1 MPAYKSYCWSL
12 GTTSFRMVEF
22 NRKIERQLE
31 LLRDFWAKPAFF
43 NQQWSENES
52 LQQQYYDYLKEV
64 GFIEGDAQRK
74 AKDAREKTSGLVD
87 LGLID
92 DKRRLTEAGNT
103 LLQIAL
109 NADFNTN
116 NLLQIPADSFLYLK
130 QLLKVYSPIDNG
142 YVRPYI
148 VLIMALNRL
157 GELSFDEFTYLLPL
171 AINEAKTQD
180 VFDSIERIRSGHGT
194 IDEIIL
200 KILMDM
206 PNYKEAFNIFLS
218 NDVTEDI
225 IIEIGMN
232 RKSKEY
238 DKPYFKI
245 YQALR
250 TAVLTRSDC
259 DVIQLFSVIKSI
271 SSKSKSKG
279 YVLWK
284 KYLFNTSYEKK
295 IQKLGSAAIN
305 SNAQI
310 FNCADETEFKTE
322 FFKLMHLFKAKSTL
336 SDYFDLNRRYF
347 RTTDTILFQDDKVK
361 FDIIPNCFF
370 KIAEQNLTA
379 LAYTSDDN
387 LSFNISLEAIVGA
400 QITEHQI
407 FAKVEEIYGVQVRNL
422 YDVQAFVDR
431 ERYERFNA
439 MVDSKFT
446 DEKIIELMSAF
457 EDRRDDD
464 IQSMVTNNADV
475 PTIFE
480 YVLAVA
486 WYKISGRKG
495 KVLEYMNLSL
505 DADLLPVTHAAGGH
519 EDITYKYEA
528 TEDYPAHTLLL
539 EATLANSTNQRRME
553 MEPVSRHLGE
563 YLLSHADEQAYCL
576 FATTY
581 LHVNVI
587 SDFRMRKSNPYY
599 SVDGTRFV
607 EGMKIIPLQTSEI
620 KTIIKKRLMYNKLYK
635 MFETA
640 FTAITAPNKWYKHE
654 VEEQIKLR

>member
-31 LLRDFWAKPAFF
+31 LLRDFWAKPAFV

-52 LQQQYYDYLKEV
+52 LQEQYYNHLKEND
-64 GFIEGDAQRK
+64 FIEGDAPRK

-92 DKRRLTEAGNT
+92 DERRLTEAGNT

-194 IDEIIL
+194 IDETIIN
-200 KILMDM
+200 ILMDM
-206 PNYKEAFNIFLS
+206 PNYQEALDMLLKS
-218 NDVTEDI
+218 DVTENVI
-225 IIEIGMN
+225 TEVGMN
-232 RKSKEY
+232 RKSRSY
-238 DKPYFKI
+238 DKPYFKL
-245 YQALR
+245 YKALQD
-250 TAVLTRSDC
+250 VIDTRSDEAA
-259 DVIQLFSVIKSI
+259 INLFNATKSI
-271 SSKSKSKG
+271 SGRSATF
-279 YVLWK
+279 WK
-284 KYLFNTSYEKK
+284 QYLFNTSLTSKVNKE
-295 IQKLGSAAIN
+295 GFATVNNRAH
-305 SNAQI
+305 I
-310 FNCADETEFKTE
+310 FNCSDETEFKTE

-370 KIAEQNLTA
+370 KISEQNLTA

-387 LSFNISLEAIVGA
+387 LSSNISLEAIVGA
-400 QITEHQI
+400 QITENQI

-457 EDRRDDD
+457 EDRRDGD

-539 EATLANSTNQRRME
+539 EATLASSTNQRRME
-553 MEPVSRHLGE
+553 MEPVSRHLGD
-563 YLLSHADEQAYCL
+563 YLLSHTDEQAYCL

-599 SVDGTRFV
+599 SVDGARFV

-620 KTIIKKRLMYNKLYK
+620 KTIIKKRLTYGNLYR
-635 MFETA
+635 MFEAAYNST
-640 FTAITAPNKWYKHE
+640 TAPNVWYGKE
-654 VEEQIKLR
+654 IAEIV

>member
-31 LLRDFWAKPAFF
+31 LLRDFWAKPAFV

-52 LQQQYYDYLKEV
+52 LQEQYYNHLKEND
-64 GFIEGDAQRK
+64 FIEGDAPRK

-92 DKRRLTEAGNT
+92 DERRLTEAGNA

-116 NLLQIPADSFLYLK
+116 NLLQIPADTFIYLK
-130 QLLKVYSPIDNG
+130 QLLKVYSPIDHG

-171 AINEAKTQD
+171 AINEAKTREI
-180 VFDSIERIRSGHGT
+180 FDSIERIRGGNST
-194 IDEIIL
+194 IDETIIN
-200 KILMDM
+200 ILMDM
-206 PNYKEAFNIFLS
+206 PNYREALDILLKS
-218 NDVTEDI
+218 DVTEKVI
-225 IIEIGMN
+225 TEVGMN
-232 RKSKEY
+232 RKSRSY
-238 DKPYFKI
+238 DKPYFKL
-245 YQALR
+245 YKALQD
-250 TAVLTRSDC
+250 VIDTRSDEAA
-259 DVIQLFSVIKSI
+259 INLFTAAKSI
-271 SSKSKSKG
+271 SGKSKIF
-279 YVLWK
+279 WK
-284 KYLFNTSYEKK
+284 QYLFNTSLTSKVNKE
-295 IQKLGSAAIN
+295 GFATVNNRAH
-305 SNAQI
+305 I
-310 FNCADETEFKTE
+310 FNCSDEAEFKTE

-370 KIAEQNLTA
+370 KISEQNLTA

-387 LSFNISLEAIVGA
+387 LSSNISLEAIVGA
-400 QITEHQI
+400 QITENQI

-457 EDRRDDD
+457 EDRRDGD

-539 EATLANSTNQRRME
+539 EATLASSTNQRRME
-553 MEPVSRHLGE
+553 MEPVSRHLGD
-563 YLLSHADEQAYCL
+563 YLLSHTDEQAYCL

-599 SVDGTRFV
+599 SVDGARFV

-620 KTIIKKRLMYNKLYK
+620 KTIIKKRLTYGNLYR
-635 MFETA
+635 MFEAAYNST
-640 FTAITAPNKWYKHE
+640 TAPNVWYGKE
-654 VEEQIKLR
+654 IAEIV

>member
-1 MPAYKSYCWSL
+1 MPSYKSYCWSL

-31 LLRDFWAKPAFF
+31 LLRDFWSKPAFV
-43 NQQWSENES
+43 NQQWSENEP
-52 LQQQYYDYLKEV
+52 LQEQYYNHLKEND
-64 GFIEGDAQRK
+64 FIEGEAPRK

-92 DKRRLTEAGNT
+92 DERRLTEAGNA

-109 NADFNTN
+109 KADFNTN
-116 NLLQIPADSFLYLK
+116 NLLQIPADSFIYLK
-130 QLLKVYSPIDNG
+130 QLLKVYSPIDNR

-171 AINEAKTQD
+171 AINEAKTRE
-180 VFDSIERIRSGHGT
+180 VFDSIERIRGGNGT
-194 IDEIIL
+194 IDETIIDV
-200 KILMDM
+200 LMDM
-206 PNYKEAFNIFLS
+206 PNYQEALDILLKS
-218 NDVTEDI
+218 DVTENVI
-225 IIEIGMN
+225 TEVGMN
-232 RKSKEY
+232 RKSRSY
-238 DKPYFKI
+238 DKPYFKL
-245 YQALR
+245 YKALQD
-250 TAVLTRSDC
+250 VIDTRSDEAA
-259 DVIQLFSVIKSI
+259 INLFDATKSI
-271 SSKSKSKG
+271 SGRSATF
-279 YVLWK
+279 WK
-284 KYLFNTSYEKK
+284 QYLFNTSLTSKVNKEGFATVNNRAR
-295 IQKLGSAAIN
+295 L
-305 SNAQI
+305 
-310 FNCADETEFKTE
+310 FNCADEAEFKTE

-387 LSFNISLEAIVGA
+387 LSSNISLESIVGA
-400 QITEHQI
+400 QITENQI
-407 FAKVEEIYGVQVRNL
+407 FAKIEEIYGVQVRNL

-457 EDRRDDD
+457 EDRRDGD
-464 IQSMVTNNADV
+464 IQSMVTNNADA

-539 EATLANSTNQRRME
+539 EATLASSTNQRRME
-553 MEPVSRHLGE
+553 MEPVSRHLGD
-563 YLLSHADEQAYCL
+563 YLLSHTDEQAYCL

-620 KTIIKKRLMYNKLYK
+620 KTIIKKGLTYGNLYRLFEAAYNS
-635 MFETA
+635 T
-640 FTAITAPNKWYKHE
+640 IAPNLWYGKE
-654 VEEQIKLR
+654 ITGNL

>member
-1 MPAYKSYCWSL
+1 
-12 GTTSFRMVEF
+12 MVEF

-31 LLRDFWAKPAFF
+31 LLRDFWSKPAFV
-43 NQQWSENES
+43 NQQWSENEP
-52 LQQQYYDYLKEV
+52 LQEQYYNHLKEND
-64 GFIEGDAQRK
+64 FIEGEAPRK

-92 DKRRLTEAGNT
+92 DERRLTEAGNE

-116 NLLQIPADSFLYLK
+116 NLLQIPADSYLYLK
-130 QLLKVYSPIDNG
+130 QLLKVYSPIDNR

-171 AINEAKTQD
+171 AINEAKTRE
-180 VFDSIERIRSGHGT
+180 VFDSIERIRGGNGT
-194 IDEIIL
+194 IDETIIDV
-200 KILMDM
+200 LMDM
-206 PNYKEAFNIFLS
+206 PNYQEALDILLKS
-218 NDVTEDI
+218 DVTENVI
-225 IIEIGMN
+225 TEVGMN
-232 RKSKEY
+232 RKSRSY
-238 DKPYFKI
+238 DKPYFKL
-245 YQALR
+245 YKALQD
-250 TAVLTRSDC
+250 VIDTRSDEAA
-259 DVIQLFSVIKSI
+259 INLFDATKSI
-271 SSKSKSKG
+271 SGRSATF
-279 YVLWK
+279 WK
-284 KYLFNTSYEKK
+284 QYLFNTSLTSKVNKEGFATVNNRAR
-295 IQKLGSAAIN
+295 L
-305 SNAQI
+305 
-310 FNCADETEFKTE
+310 FNCADEAEFKTE

-387 LSFNISLEAIVGA
+387 LSSNISLESIVGA
-400 QITEHQI
+400 QITENQI
-407 FAKVEEIYGVQVRNL
+407 FAKIEEIYGVQVRNL

-457 EDRRDDD
+457 EDRRDGD
-464 IQSMVTNNADV
+464 IQSMVTNNADA

-539 EATLANSTNQRRME
+539 EATLASSTNQRRME

-563 YLLSHADEQAYCL
+563 YLLSHTDEQAYCL

-620 KTIIKKRLMYNKLYK
+620 KTIIKKGLTYGNLYRLFEAAYNS
-635 MFETA
+635 T
-640 FTAITAPNKWYKHE
+640 IAPNLWYDKEIIEH
-654 VEEQIKLR
+654 VN

>member
-31 LLRDFWAKPAFF
+31 LLRDFWAKPAFA

-52 LQQQYYDYLKEV
+52 LQEQYYNHLKEND
-64 GFIEGDAQRK
+64 FIEGDAPRK
-74 AKDAREKTSGLVD
+74 SKDAREKTSGLVD

-92 DKRRLTEAGNT
+92 DERRLTEAGNA

-116 NLLQIPADSFLYLK
+116 NLLQIPADSFIYLK

-148 VLIMALNRL
+148 VMIMALNRL

-171 AINEAKTQD
+171 AINETKTQE
-180 VFDSIERIRSGHGT
+180 VFGSIESIRRGNGT
-194 IDEIIL
+194 IDETIIN
-200 KILMDM
+200 ILMDM
-206 PNYKEAFNIFLS
+206 PNYREALDILLKS
-218 NDVTEDI
+218 DVTENVI
-225 IIEIGMN
+225 TEVGMN
-232 RKSKEY
+232 RKSRSY
-238 DKPYFKI
+238 DKPYFKL
-245 YQALR
+245 YKALQD
-250 TAVLTRSDC
+250 VIDTRSDEAA
-259 DVIQLFSVIKSI
+259 INLFNATKSI
-271 SSKSKSKG
+271 SGKSKIF
-279 YVLWK
+279 WK
-284 KYLFNTSYEKK
+284 QYLFNTSLTSKVNKEGVASVN
-295 IQKLGSAAIN
+295 IRAHL
-305 SNAQI
+305 

-370 KIAEQNLTA
+370 KISEQNLTA

-387 LSFNISLEAIVGA
+387 LSSNISLEAIVGA
-400 QITEHQI
+400 QITENQI

-457 EDRRDDD
+457 EDRRDGD

-539 EATLANSTNQRRME
+539 EATLASSTNQRRME
-553 MEPVSRHLGE
+553 MEPVSRHLGD
-563 YLLSHADEQAYCL
+563 YLLSHTDEQAYCL

-620 KTIIKKRLMYNKLYK
+620 KTIIKKRLTYGNLYR
-635 MFETA
+635 MFEAAYNST
-640 FTAITAPNKWYKHE
+640 TAPNVWYGKE
-654 VEEQIKLR
+654 IAEIV

>member
-22 NRKIERQLE
+22 NRKIERQLV
-31 LLRDFWAKPAFF
+31 LLRDFWAKPAFA

-52 LQQQYYDYLKEV
+52 LQEQYYNHLKEN
-64 GFIEGDAQRK
+64 GFIEGDAPRK

-92 DKRRLTEAGNT
+92 DERRLTEAGNA

-109 NADFNTN
+109 NADFNIN

-194 IDEIIL
+194 IDEAIIN
-200 KILMDM
+200 ILMDM
-206 PNYKEAFNIFLS
+206 PNYQEALDMLLKS
-218 NDVTEDI
+218 DVTEKVI
-225 IIEIGMN
+225 TEVGMN
-232 RKSKEY
+232 RKSRSY
-238 DKPYFKI
+238 DKPYFKL
-245 YQALR
+245 YKALQD
-250 TAVLTRSDC
+250 VIDTRSDEAA
-259 DVIQLFSVIKSI
+259 INLFTAAKSI
-271 SSKSKSKG
+271 SGRSATF
-279 YVLWK
+279 WK
-284 KYLFNTSYEKK
+284 QYLFNTSLTSKVNKEGFASVK
-295 IQKLGSAAIN
+295 IRAHL
-305 SNAQI
+305 
-310 FNCADETEFKTE
+310 FNCTDETEFKTE

-379 LAYTSDDN
+379 VAYTSDDN
-387 LSFNISLEAIVGA
+387 LSSNISLEAIVSA
-400 QITEHQI
+400 QITENQI

-457 EDRRDDD
+457 EDRRDGD

-519 EDITYKYEA
+519 EDITYKYKA

-539 EATLANSTNQRRME
+539 EATLASSTNQRRME
-553 MEPVSRHLGE
+553 MEPVSRHLGD
-563 YLLSHADEQAYCL
+563 YLLSHTDEQAYCL

-620 KTIIKKRLMYNKLYK
+620 KTIIKKRLTYGNLYRLFEAAYNS
-635 MFETA
+635 T
-640 FTAITAPNKWYKHE
+640 IAPNLWYGKEIIEH
-654 VEEQIKLR
+654 VN

>member
-31 LLRDFWAKPAFF
+31 LLRDFWAKPAFV

-52 LQQQYYDYLKEV
+52 LQEQYYNHLKEND
-64 GFIEGDAQRK
+64 FIEGDAPRK

-92 DKRRLTEAGNT
+92 DERRLTEAGNT

-157 GELSFDEFTYLLPL
+157 GELLFDEFTYLLPL

-194 IDEIIL
+194 IDETIIN
-200 KILMDM
+200 ILMDM
-206 PNYKEAFNIFLS
+206 PNYQEALDMLLKS
-218 NDVTEDI
+218 DVTENVI
-225 IIEIGMN
+225 TEVGMN
-232 RKSKEY
+232 RKSRSY
-238 DKPYFKI
+238 DKPYFKL
-245 YQALR
+245 YKALQD
-250 TAVLTRSDC
+250 VIDTRSDEAA
-259 DVIQLFSVIKSI
+259 INLFNATKSI
-271 SSKSKSKG
+271 SGRSATF
-279 YVLWK
+279 WK
-284 KYLFNTSYEKK
+284 QYLFNTSLTSKVNKE
-295 IQKLGSAAIN
+295 GFATVNNRAH
-305 SNAQI
+305 I
-310 FNCADETEFKTE
+310 FNCSDETEFKTE

-370 KIAEQNLTA
+370 KISEQNLTA

-387 LSFNISLEAIVGA
+387 LSSNISLEAIVGA
-400 QITEHQI
+400 QITENQI

-457 EDRRDDD
+457 EDRRDGD

-539 EATLANSTNQRRME
+539 EATLASSTNQRRME
-553 MEPVSRHLGE
+553 MEPVSRHLGD
-563 YLLSHADEQAYCL
+563 YLLSHTDEQAYCL

-599 SVDGTRFV
+599 SVDGARFV

-620 KTIIKKRLMYNKLYK
+620 KTIIKKRLTYGNLYR
-635 MFETA
+635 MFEAAYNST
-640 FTAITAPNKWYKHE
+640 TAPNVWYGKE
-654 VEEQIKLR
+654 IAEIV

>member
-31 LLRDFWAKPAFF
+31 LLRDFWAKPAFA

-52 LQQQYYDYLKEV
+52 LQEQYYNHLKKND
-64 GFIEGDAQRK
+64 FIEGDAPRK

-92 DKRRLTEAGNT
+92 DERRLAEAGNA

-109 NADFNTN
+109 NADFNIN
-116 NLLQIPADSFLYLK
+116 NLLQIPADSFIYLK

-171 AINEAKTQD
+171 AINEAKTRE
-180 VFDSIERIRSGHGT
+180 VFDSIERIRGGNGT
-194 IDEIIL
+194 IDETIIN
-200 KILMDM
+200 ILMDM
-206 PNYKEAFNIFLS
+206 PNYQEALDILLKS
-218 NDVTEDI
+218 DVTEKVI
-225 IIEIGMN
+225 TEVGMN
-232 RKSKEY
+232 RKSRSY
-238 DKPYFKI
+238 DKPYFKL
-245 YQALR
+245 YKALQD
-250 TAVLTRSDC
+250 AIDTRSDEAAINLF
-259 DVIQLFSVIKSI
+259 DVAKSI
-271 SSKSKSKG
+271 SGRSATF
-279 YVLWK
+279 WK
-284 KYLFNTSYEKK
+284 QYLFNTFLTSKVNKE
-295 IQKLGSAAIN
+295 GFATVNHRAH
-305 SNAQI
+305 I
-310 FNCADETEFKTE
+310 FNCSDETEFKTE

-370 KIAEQNLTA
+370 KIAEQNLMA

-387 LSFNISLEAIVGA
+387 LSSNISLESIVGA
-400 QITEHQI
+400 QITENQI
-407 FAKVEEIYGVQVRNL
+407 FAKVKEIYDVQVRNL

-457 EDRRDDD
+457 EDRRDGD

-505 DADLLPVTHAAGGH
+505 DVDLLPVTHAAGGH

-539 EATLANSTNQRRME
+539 EATLASSTNQRRME
-553 MEPVSRHLGE
+553 MEPVSRHLGD
-563 YLLSHADEQAYCL
+563 YLLSHTDEQAYCL

-620 KTIIKKRLMYNKLYK
+620 KTIIKKGLTYGNLYRLFEAAYNS
-635 MFETA
+635 T
-640 FTAITAPNKWYKHE
+640 IAPNLWYGKEIIEH
-654 VEEQIKLR
+654 VN

>member
-31 LLRDFWAKPAFF
+31 LLRDFWSKPAFV
-43 NQQWSENES
+43 NQQWSENEP
-52 LQQQYYDYLKEV
+52 LQEQYYNHLKEND
-64 GFIEGDAQRK
+64 FIEGDAPRK

-92 DKRRLTEAGNT
+92 DERRLTEAGNA

-116 NLLQIPADSFLYLK
+116 NLLQIPADSFIYLK

-180 VFDSIERIRSGHGT
+180 VFDSIESIRSGNGT
-194 IDEIIL
+194 IDETIIDV
-200 KILMDM
+200 LMDM
-206 PNYKEAFNIFLS
+206 PNYQEALDILLKS
-218 NDVTEDI
+218 DVTENVI
-225 IIEIGMN
+225 TEVGMN
-232 RKSKEY
+232 RKSRSY
-238 DKPYFKI
+238 DKPYFKL
-245 YQALR
+245 YKALQD
-250 TAVLTRSDC
+250 VIDTRSDEAA
-259 DVIQLFSVIKSI
+259 INLFTAAKSI
-271 SSKSKSKG
+271 SGRSATF
-279 YVLWK
+279 WK
-284 KYLFNTSYEKK
+284 QYLFNTSLTSKVNKEGFASVN
-295 IQKLGSAAIN
+295 IRAHL
-305 SNAQI
+305 
-310 FNCADETEFKTE
+310 FNCTDETEFKTE

-379 LAYTSDDN
+379 VAYTSDDN
-387 LSFNISLEAIVGA
+387 LSSNISLEAIVSA
-400 QITEHQI
+400 QITENQI

-457 EDRRDDD
+457 EDRRDGD

-539 EATLANSTNQRRME
+539 EATLASSTNQRRME
-553 MEPVSRHLGE
+553 MEPVSRHLGD
-563 YLLSHADEQAYCL
+563 YLLSHTDEQAYCL

-620 KTIIKKRLMYNKLYK
+620 KTIIQKQFSYNQLYK
-635 MFETA
+635 IIEQA
-640 FTAITAPNKWYKHE
+640 FQSSAVPNVWYKQE
-654 VEEQIKLR
+654 IIGGLN

>member
-31 LLRDFWAKPAFF
+31 LLRDFWAKPAFA

-52 LQQQYYDYLKEV
+52 LQEQYYNHLKEND
-64 GFIEGDAQRK
+64 FIEGDAPRK
-74 AKDAREKTSGLVD
+74 SKDAREKTSGLVD

-92 DKRRLTEAGNT
+92 DERRLTEAGNA

-116 NLLQIPADSFLYLK
+116 NLLQIPADSFIYLK

-180 VFDSIERIRSGHGT
+180 VFDSIESIRSGNGT
-194 IDEIIL
+194 IDETIIDV
-200 KILMDM
+200 LMDM
-206 PNYKEAFNIFLS
+206 PNYQEALDMLLKS
-218 NDVTEDI
+218 DVTENVI
-225 IIEIGMN
+225 TEVGMN
-232 RKSKEY
+232 RKSRSY
-238 DKPYFKI
+238 DKPYFKL
-245 YQALR
+245 YKALQD
-250 TAVLTRSDC
+250 VIDTRSDEAA
-259 DVIQLFSVIKSI
+259 INLFDAAKSI
-271 SSKSKSKG
+271 SGRSATF
-279 YVLWK
+279 WK
-284 KYLFNTSYEKK
+284 QYLFNTSLTSKVNKE
-295 IQKLGSAAIN
+295 GFATVNNRAH
-305 SNAQI
+305 I
-310 FNCADETEFKTE
+310 FNCSHETEFKSE

-361 FDIIPNCFF
+361 FDIIPKCFF

-387 LSFNISLEAIVGA
+387 LSSNISLEAIVGA
-400 QITEHQI
+400 KITENQI
-407 FAKVEEIYGVQVRNL
+407 FAKVEEIYDIQVRNL

-457 EDRRDDD
+457 EDRRDGD

-539 EATLANSTNQRRME
+539 EATLASSTNQRRME
-553 MEPVSRHLGE
+553 MEPVSRHLGD
-563 YLLSHADEQAYCL
+563 YLLSHTDEQAYCL

-599 SVDGTRFV
+599 SIDGIV
-607 EGMKIIPLQTSEI
+607 CI
-620 KTIIKKRLMYNKLYK
+620 
-635 MFETA
+635 
-640 FTAITAPNKWYKHE
+640 
-654 VEEQIKLR
+654 

>member
-1 MPAYKSYCWSL
+1 MPSYKSYCWSL

-31 LLRDFWAKPAFF
+31 LLRDFWSKPAFV
-43 NQQWSENES
+43 NQQWSENEP
-52 LQQQYYDYLKEV
+52 LQEQYYNHLKEND
-64 GFIEGDAQRK
+64 FIEGEAPRK

-92 DKRRLTEAGNT
+92 DERRLTEAGNA

-109 NADFNTN
+109 KADFNTN
-116 NLLQIPADSFLYLK
+116 NLLQIPADSFIYLK
-130 QLLKVYSPIDNG
+130 QLLKVYSPIDNR

-171 AINEAKTQD
+171 AINEAKTRE
-180 VFDSIERIRSGHGT
+180 VFDSIERIRGGNGT
-194 IDEIIL
+194 IDETIIDV
-200 KILMDM
+200 LMDM
-206 PNYKEAFNIFLS
+206 PNYQEALDILLKS
-218 NDVTEDI
+218 DVTENVI
-225 IIEIGMN
+225 TEVGMN
-232 RKSKEY
+232 RKSRSY
-238 DKPYFKI
+238 DKPYFKL
-245 YQALR
+245 YKALQD
-250 TAVLTRSDC
+250 VIDTRSDEAA
-259 DVIQLFSVIKSI
+259 INLFDATKSI
-271 SSKSKSKG
+271 SGRSATF
-279 YVLWK
+279 WK
-284 KYLFNTSYEKK
+284 QYLFNTSLTSKVNKEGFATVNNRAR
-295 IQKLGSAAIN
+295 L
-305 SNAQI
+305 
-310 FNCADETEFKTE
+310 FNCADEAEFKTE

-387 LSFNISLEAIVGA
+387 LSSNISLESIVGA
-400 QITEHQI
+400 QITENQI
-407 FAKVEEIYGVQVRNL
+407 FAKIEEIYGVQVRNL

-457 EDRRDDD
+457 EDRRDGD
-464 IQSMVTNNADV
+464 IQSMVTNNADA

-539 EATLANSTNQRRME
+539 EATLASSTNQRRME

-563 YLLSHADEQAYCL
+563 YLLSHTDEQAYCL

-620 KTIIKKRLMYNKLYK
+620 KTIIKKGLTYGNLYRLFEAAYNS
-635 MFETA
+635 T
-640 FTAITAPNKWYKHE
+640 IAPNLWYDKEIIEH
-654 VEEQIKLR
+654 VN